1 MNITDII
8 IANVMTYVTISF
20 VALVMG
26 YVVAKSK
33 TIGYIL
39 IFSVLTFC
47 IYIVIAG
54 MYEAVSNDVSIFADS
69 QPLTLIGA
77 FIGGLTI
84 YYWYD
89 AGSWLANN

>member
-8 IANVMTYVTISF
+8 MANMTTYVIISF
-20 VALVMG
+20 VALIMG
-26 YVVAKSK
+26 YIMAKSK

-47 IYIVIAG
+47 IYTVIVG
-54 MYEAVSNDVSIFADS
+54 VYEAASNDVSIFANS

-77 FIGGLTI
+77 FIGGWTS

-89 AGSWLANN
+89 AGKWLANN